1 MEYNTNDN
9 INDNKWNKYSSTFYF
24 PVFSIFFLIS
34 FHKFFIE
41 VFDIQLNETFVIY
54 NSSLTKSQET
64 NNFEEKSCFESA

>member
-1 MEYNTNDN
+1 MEYSTNDN
-9 INDNKWNKYSSTFYF
+9 INDNKWNKYLSTFCF

-34 FHKFFIE
+34 FHKFFVE